1 MAGSNAKK
9 RLEANRAKLRSLQLT
24 AAATTAFF
32 LAVRVGVPLA
42 RGAASSSSASAT
54 WGGLAATLAAH
65 ALSYATVAGSAAPTY
80 DARGGLVDGG
90 LDLSRVPPPT
100 KAAAV
105 GLDLLYLT
113 CLVQL
118 AAAFSAYGFWLWALA
133 PAYGAYAFMA
143 PAFAYAT
150 GKRRRLRPQ
159 DFVTDE
165 MREKEARAGKRR
177 EKRAAKRM

>member
-9 RLEANRAKLRSLQLT
+9 RLEANRAKLRSLQIA
-24 AAATTAFF
+24 AAATTALF
-32 LAVRVGVPLA
+32 LAVHLLVPA
-42 RGAASSSSASAT
+42 RRAAATPSGT
-54 WGGLAATLAAH
+54 WGGLAAALAAH
-65 ALSYATVAGSAAPTY
+65 ALAYALVAGAAAPTY

-90 LDLSRVPPPT
+90 ADLSRSPPPT
-100 KAAAV
+100 RAIAI

-113 CLVQL
+113 CLVQA
-118 AAAFSAYGFWLWALA
+118 AAAFSPYGFWLWLSA
-133 PAYGAYAFMA
+133 PAYGAYCVLA

-165 MREKEARAGKRR
+165 MREQEARKERRR
-177 EKRAAKRM
+177 ERRGGARRM